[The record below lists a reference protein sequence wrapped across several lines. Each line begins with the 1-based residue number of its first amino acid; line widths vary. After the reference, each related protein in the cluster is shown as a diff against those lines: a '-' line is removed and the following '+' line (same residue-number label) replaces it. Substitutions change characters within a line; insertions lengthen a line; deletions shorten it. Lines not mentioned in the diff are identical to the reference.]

1 MALLTFKTV
10 TSVMKIAIIPAR
22 GGSKRIPRK
31 NIRLFCGKPIIAY
44 SIEAAKGS
52 QHIDRVFVSTDDQEI
67 AEIARE
73 YGAEVPFLRE
83 ASLADDKTGTTPV
96 IRQTLKQ
103 LIDQGLSIDV
113 CACVYATAPFLTS
126 QIIDKAVEKL
136 QKENAGFVFTANQ
149 FSFPIQRALLE
160 GPHGEVTAFSKENI
174 GKRSQDLVDTF
185 HDAGQLYIAQ
195 SKTWLT
201 PTARVFSEHSRM
213 IKLPSHLV
221 QDIDTEEDWK
231 RAEVMFKVLKEM
243 GEY

>member
-1 MALLTFKTV
+1 MN
-10 TSVMKIAIIPAR
+10 IAIIPAR

-31 NIRLFCGKPIIAY
+31 NIRPFCGKPIIAY
-44 SIEAAKGS
+44 SIEAAISS
-52 QHIDRVFVSTDDQEI
+52 QHVDRVFVSTDDQEI
-67 AEIARE
+67 AEIAKE
-73 YGAEVPFLRE
+73 CGAEVPFLRE

-96 IRQTLKQ
+96 IRQTSTKLAN
-103 LIDQGLSIDV
+103 QGLFVDV
-113 CACVYATAPFLTS
+113 CACIYATAPFITS
-126 QIIDKAVEKL
+126 QIIDKGVEKL
-136 QKENAGFVFTANQ
+136 QKEKADFVFTANQ
-149 FSFPIQRALLE
+149 FSFPIQRALIE
-160 GPHGEVTAFSKENI
+160 GPRGEVTPFSKEDI

-195 SKTWLT
+195 NKTWLT

-221 QDIDTEEDWK
+221 QDIDTEQDWK

>member
-1 MALLTFKTV
+1 MN
-10 TSVMKIAIIPAR
+10 IAIIPAR

-31 NIRLFCGKPIIAY
+31 NIRLFCDKPIIAY
-44 SIEAAKGS
+44 SIEAAKES
-52 QHIDRVFVSTDDQEI
+52 RQIERVFVSTDDPEI
-67 AEIARE
+67 AEIAQE

-96 IRQTLKQ
+96 VRQALTKLAN
-103 LIDQGLSIDV
+103 QGLSIDV
-113 CACVYATAPFLTS
+113 CACIYATAPFITS
-126 QIIDKAVEKL
+126 QIIDNGVEKL
-136 QKENAGFVFTANQ
+136 QKENTDFVFTANQ
-149 FSFPIQRALLE
+149 FSFPIQRALVE
-160 GPHGEVTAFSKENI
+160 GPQGEVTPFSKEDI

-221 QDIDTEEDWK
+221 QDIDTEQDWK
-231 RAEVMFKVLKEM
+231 RAEVMFNVLKQM